1 MSEIRKAFKALTPE
15 QQAVV
20 TERRVEGERTPDEW
34 LALLG
39 PVAEFDQQADELR
52 GAGGGGGFF
61 AKRFARK
68 HDVPDGL
75 RSFGLPLL
83 AILREDHDPAAPL
96 ELKLDLTGGK
106 EVGVGNPYTKGAY
119 HKVVDTFYEDPWIE
133 GHAQFADGADVRFSV
148 VDRIRATK
156 RWKRSA
162 SGKTKTKTRSR
173 KETELAVTVSFPGKN
188 YGASG
193 APAPAAPATGKLKH
207 SVKAEDSRTAVKLT
221 RLVKPVSAVAVPDV
235 GALLELLGNAYAQV
249 KPARRKKL

>member
-1 MSEIRKAFKALTPE
+1 VSEIRKAFKALTPE

-20 TERRVEGERTPDEW
+20 TERRIEGERTPDEW

-52 GAGGGGGFF
+52 SGGGGFF

-75 RSFGLPLL
+75 LSFGMPLL

-96 ELKLDLTGGK
+96 EFKLDLTGGK
-106 EVGVGNPYTKGAY
+106 EVAVGDPYTKGAY
-119 HKVVDTFYEDPWIE
+119 HKVVDTFFEDPWIE
-133 GHAQFADGADVRFSV
+133 GRARFADGADVRFSV
-148 VDRIRATK
+148 VDRNRSTK

-162 SGKTKTKTRSR
+162 SGKTKTKTRSK
-173 KETELAVTVSFPGKN
+173 KEIELAVTVSFPGRN

-207 SVKAEDSRTAVKLT
+207 SIKAGDSRTAVKLT
-221 RLVKPVSAVAVPDV
+221 RVVKTLHATAVPDV
-235 GALLELLGNAYAQV
+235 GPLLELLGNAYAQV